1 METNSPKEVQ
11 DLSYDTAMTEA
22 EALLRQLESEKM
34 PIDEVLKKSRQVTAL
49 IKHCREKIKEVGMEV
64 DEILEELKNVAANE
78 DGI

>member
-11 DLSYDTAMTEA
+11 DLSCDTAMAEA

-64 DEILEELKNVAANE
+64 DEILEELKNVASNE

>member
-11 DLSYDTAMTEA
+11 DLSYDTAMAEA

-78 DGI
+78 EGI

>member
-11 DLSYDTAMTEA
+11 DLSYDTAMAEA

>member
-1 METNSPKEVQ
+1 METNSPNEVQ
-11 DLSYDTAMTEA
+11 DLSYDTAMAEA

>member
-11 DLSYDTAMTEA
+11 DLSYDTAMAEA

-49 IKHCREKIKEVGMEV
+49 IKHCREKIKEVGLEV
-64 DEILEELKNVAANE
+64 DEILEELKNVATNE

>member
-1 METNSPKEVQ
+1 METNSQKEVQ
-11 DLSYDTAMTEA
+11 DLSYDTAMAEA

>member
-11 DLSYDTAMTEA
+11 DLSYDTAMAEA

-49 IKHCREKIKEVGMEV
+49 IKHCRKKIKEVGMEV